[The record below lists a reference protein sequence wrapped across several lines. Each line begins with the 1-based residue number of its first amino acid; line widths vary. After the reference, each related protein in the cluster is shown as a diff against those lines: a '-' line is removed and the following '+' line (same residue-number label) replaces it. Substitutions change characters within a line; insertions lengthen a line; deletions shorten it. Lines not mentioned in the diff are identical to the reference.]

1 MEPIISP
8 WIIYAVDILD
18 KLSIF
23 ARLMLL
29 ILTAAFIMVGMVYIE
44 YGGEDVRELLHKMK
58 WAAIISIAVI
68 VFIPDKETMLTMLA
82 AQYITPD
89 NLQAMQGNVVE
100 FVKQIAEAAK
110 L

>member
-8 WIIYAVDILD
+8 WIIYVVDILD

-44 YGGEDVRELLHKMK
+44 YDGDEDVRELLHKMK
-58 WAAIISIAVI
+58 WAAIISVAVI

-89 NLQAMQGNVVE
+89 NLQAV
-100 FVKQIAEAAK
+100 
-110 L
+110 